1 MPPAAN
7 KKRKANDGAS
17 IATGTGRSTRS
28 QKPLLSIEMIGK
40 VGSFAN
46 YDNGDLMNICLAV
59 GPTDARIIR
68 HVCLRNN
75 DEYLERITG
84 KTLAAARNLSKAKE
98 ELSAWMEINTDW
110 RGVKCNAEAV
120 NGGAYYEA
128 SFDGVDGKKIMRT
141 DPMFLFNNPL
151 VAIELGMLDLLKY
164 QVEVIGI
171 DINALRWSGYI
182 ISATKAN
189 ILLVAACHDRACFD
203 YLLSREDLDV
213 GAPTAA
219 ESNTRLWELAVH
231 LHEPVLSAEIV
242 QSLVRHS
249 SFPLNRFSALGEL
262 PLHIACTSCFA
273 EYGTDGHSQR
283 VAKVK
288 ILLDAGADPLLA
300 ASPAPSSLELVARMQ
315 ALDNEDTEKVQLGQ
329 DLIDMMKEKIAA
341 GK

>member
-1 MPPAAN
+1 MPPPAN

-17 IATGTGRSTRS
+17 IVTGTRRSTRS

-46 YDNGDLMNICLAV
+46 YYNGDLMNVCLAV
-59 GPTDARIIR
+59 GPTDARIVR

-75 DEYLERITG
+75 HKYLRRNVRG
-84 KTLAAARNLSKAKE
+84 VKLAKAKE
-98 ELSAWMEINTDW
+98 MLAAWMEVNTDW
-110 RGVKCNAEAV
+110 RERMCNAEAV
-120 NGGAYYEA
+120 NSGTYCEA
-128 SFDGVDGKKIMRT
+128 RYKKDGEFRFRKK
-141 DPMFLFNNPL
+141 PMFLFNNPA
-151 VAIELGMLDLLKY
+151 VAIELGMLDVLKY

-171 DINALRWSGYI
+171 DINANCWSGYVSSI
-182 ISATKAN
+182 AKLHL
-189 ILLVAACHDRACFD
+189 LLVAERCDRACLD

>member
-68 HVCLRNN
+68 NVCLRNN

-213 GAPTAA
+213 GAPIIA
-219 ESNTRLWELAVH
+219 ESPNTRLWQYAVF
-231 LHEPVLSAEIV
+231 ESNISAEIV
-242 QSLVRHS
+242 QFLVRHP
-249 SFPLNRFSALGEL
+249 SFPLNQSFTLGENVLL
-262 PLHIACTSCFA
+262 PLHIACSSCFA
-273 EYGTDGHSQR
+273 QYGSDGHSQR

-288 ILLDAGADPLLA
+288 ILLDAGADPLLTA
-300 ASPAPSSLELVARMQ
+300 PSAPSSIELVTGIQARY
-315 ALDNEDTEKVQLGQ
+315 NEETEKVQLCR
-329 DLIDMMKEKIAA
+329 DLIDMMEEKLR
-341 GK
+341 